1 MEGLWLQERRVD
13 LAYFLLLIL
22 CIEVKGQD
30 SACSLEVRVPRNTA
44 WNVSVMKTLT
54 INCTV
59 NYCEEE
65 PQVTWCKVLGTDCK
79 PLNATV
85 ETSWNQSSIHS
96 AVSFLTFSNISSND
110 SGQYRCKAVDV
121 RGISSVGHSITVS
134 VNNAV
139 CCSEEENVPTPNMT
153 TSGAQEKKPTPQ
165 NDSWLTY
172 IYICVGVLIL
182 IIIVALI
189 SFFCIQGHRV
199 TPKSKEAMQNNQKH
213 KTPKASRQS
222 STAASLPS
230 RPSDHIK
237 PAGLAEES
245 VYDNDHHSRTSRH
258 TRVSS
263 SRGRASSTNESAP
276 VAIMINPPD
285 IYYNQEVEDEN
296 CPIVY
301 AALRH
306 AYKTEEGSQHV
317 RLSAASEE
325 QTEYAAIRVKN
336 GFRTQDDV

>member
-1 MEGLWLQERRVD
+1 MWLQKRRVD
-13 LAYFLLLIL
+13 LAYFLLLTL

-30 SACSLEVRVPRNTA
+30 SRCSLEVRVPRNITQ
-44 WNVSVMKTLT
+44 NVSVMKTLT

-65 PQVTWCKVLGTDCK
+65 PEVTWCKILGTDCK
-79 PLNATV
+79 PLNAAV
-85 ETSWNQSSIHS
+85 KTSWNQSSNHS
-96 AVSFLTFSNISSND
+96 AVSFLTFFNISLND

-121 RGISSVGHSITVS
+121 RGISSVGHSTTVN
-134 VNNAV
+134 V
-139 CCSEEENVPTPNMT
+139 SEEENLPTPNMT
-153 TSGAQEKKPTPQ
+153 TSGDQEKMPALQ
-165 NDSWLTY
+165 NYSWLTY
-172 IYICVGVLIL
+172 IYICAGVLIL
-182 IIIVALI
+182 IITVVLI

-199 TPKSKEAMQNNQKH
+199 RPKSKEAMQTNQKH

-230 RPSDHIK
+230 RPSNRIK
-237 PAGLAEES
+237 PAVLAEEP
-245 VYDNDHHSRTSRH
+245 VYDNDHHSRTSRR
-258 TRVSS
+258 TRASS

-276 VAIMINPPD
+276 VAIMVNPPD

-306 AYKTEEGSQHV
+306 AYKTEEGSGHV
-317 RLSAASEE
+317 RLSASSEE
-325 QTEYAAIRVKN
+325 QTEYAAVRFRN
-336 GFRTQDDV
+336 EFRTQDNV